1 MILHAQLAREVARQE
16 SEVGLAFAERGNG
29 NAEHP
34 ELKRRPTEYFKSNFL
49 VAARGD
55 EPTLP
60 AVCDLVGDDYV
71 TFNTDYPHPDG
82 TWPAGM
88 KDLEAQPIPEA
99 SLRKIF
105 WDNAAPWLGLAA

>member
-1 MILHAQLAREVARQE
+1 M
-16 SEVGLAFAERGNG
+16 
-29 NAEHP
+29 
-34 ELKRRPTEYFKSNFL
+34 

-60 AVCDLVGDDYV
+60 AVCELIGDDYV

-82 TWPAGM
+82 TWPDGM
-88 KDLEAQPIPEA
+88 GDLEGQPIPES

-105 WDNAAPWLGLAA
+105 WDNAAPWFDLAS